1 MQSVEAFRQG
11 LRDLGYVEG
20 QNITIEMRWH
30 AADRPDLLP
39 GIAMELV
46 GAKMDILVAAST
58 PEIVALKQATRTI
71 PIVMIAPSDPVGTGL
86 IQSLARPGGNVTG
99 LSWMS
104 RGVVGKRL
112 ELLKETVPK
121 ISVVGDLWNP
131 LNPATQGDFR
141 EIGIAARTLGLTI
154 HSEEVREPDQF
165 VTAFSSIRRAHADAL
180 IVQADY
186 LTITHRKQIADLA
199 IQSGLPTVFFVRD
212 YVEDGGLLSYGA
224 SLTDL
229 YRRSAGYV
237 DKLLK
242 GAKAADLPVEQPTKF
257 ELVVNLKTAKALG
270 IAIPESILLRADEV
284 IQ

>member
-1 MQSVEAFRQG
+1 
-11 LRDLGYVEG
+11 
-20 QNITIEMRWH
+20 
-30 AADRPDLLP
+30 
-39 GIAMELV
+39 
-46 GAKMDILVAAST
+46 
-58 PEIVALKQATRTI
+58 
-71 PIVMIAPSDPVGTGL
+71 
-86 IQSLARPGGNVTG
+86 